1 MKQTFIEFL
10 QEGDVMP
17 FPKKNNRPINQNHRS
32 GGPSSNTND
41 DVIPFPKKNK
51 RHVNQSQNHRSGGLS
66 SITDDVVDHL
76 FDQAR
81 VQTHYSV
88 IHKEFGGL
96 HIEIGFPPHTRHS
109 IQELEEIA
117 TEVMTDEYPTHPY
130 KVENEGD
137 IDNLVVHLHYKL

>member
-1 MKQTFIEFL
+1 MRQTFIEFL
-10 QEGDVMP
+10 QEGDV
-17 FPKKNNRPINQNHRS
+17 
-32 GGPSSNTND
+32 
-41 DVIPFPKKNK
+41 IPFPKKNK
-51 RHVNQSQNHRSGGLS
+51 RLVDQNHRSGGLS